1 MGKEV
6 TAASY
11 ICSHGVESTEHH
23 SAFFYAAADRSI
35 GEKNRDPIFEAELWA
50 VFLDAGKAPG
60 RRRGV
65 LLHVF
70 CFVLLY
76 SRLLVVFSYWFCLL
90 AVSYDS
96 CPMIPLGASHTRS
109 VRLLVPAK
117 STLRENLL
125 TSSAKP
131 RLCPLR
137 LLLLRLYP
145 KVYQRYPSTRFTS
158 PIECGEADPFPE
170 NNVGEILLNK
180 NLICS
185 LLRNSWALVMLHL
198 LGHSSI
204 LRGSTAL
211 RFYWIFISKLRRF
224 RLFLLSVFFEIHIVS
239 SESFLG
245 GFSCRRLKPQFQ
257 GFFRQHPLTL
267 PAIMLDSASNSPME
281 SEVKRVSTAVSF
293 RLQIFLLPG
302 PFGIHLVSQDN
313 IDGCRASLFRLTG
326 YLASIGFPSLF
337 QSLSLGHFSVFSDYL
352 KLFRVVVSRI
362 QVKIIRGSL
371 YFELVFPCST
381 SIHVLLLY
389 CFCCLSLPIP
399 LSIPFT
405 RVFQR
410 LFRLFEALPSC
421 GFKDSSEDYLR
432 ISLL

>member
-1 MGKEV
+1 
-6 TAASY
+6 
-11 ICSHGVESTEHH
+11 
-23 SAFFYAAADRSI
+23 
-35 GEKNRDPIFEAELWA
+35 
-50 VFLDAGKAPG
+50 
-60 RRRGV
+60 
-65 LLHVF
+65 
-70 CFVLLY
+70 
-76 SRLLVVFSYWFCLL
+76 
-90 AVSYDS
+90 
-96 CPMIPLGASHTRS
+96 
-109 VRLLVPAK
+109 
-117 STLRENLL
+117 
-125 TSSAKP
+125 
-131 RLCPLR
+131 
-137 LLLLRLYP
+137 
-145 KVYQRYPSTRFTS
+145 
-158 PIECGEADPFPE
+158 
-170 NNVGEILLNK
+170 
-180 NLICS
+180 
-185 LLRNSWALVMLHL
+185 
-198 LGHSSI
+198 
-204 LRGSTAL
+204 
-211 RFYWIFISKLRRF
+211 
-224 RLFLLSVFFEIHIVS
+224 
-239 SESFLG
+239 
-245 GFSCRRLKPQFQ
+245 
-257 GFFRQHPLTL
+257 
-267 PAIMLDSASNSPME
+267 ME

-352 KLFRVVVSRI
+352 KLFRAVVSRI

>member
-35 GEKNRDPIFEAELWA
+35 GEKNRGVHFCFPIHVTGCDNVGSDHSISEAELWA

-65 LLHVF
+65 LLHIF
-70 CFVLLY
+70 CFVLLCF
-76 SRLLVVFSYWFCLL
+76 RLLVVFSYCEVNAW
-90 AVSYDS
+90 VSD
-96 CPMIPLGASHTRS
+96 
-109 VRLLVPAK
+109 V
-117 STLRENLL
+117 
-125 TSSAKP
+125 TSSAHAAIALP
-131 RLCPLR
+131 TLILGAAPLYGSTTTGSTYPELWLTR
-137 LLLLRLYP
+137 SGGSCRSESPPPLLATFTYDE
-145 KVYQRYPSTRFTS
+145 THRFTS

-185 LLRNSWALVMLHL
+185 LLRNPW
-198 LGHSSI
+198 
-204 LRGSTAL
+204 AL
-211 RFYWIFISKLRRF
+211 RFRP
-224 RLFLLSVFFEIHIVS
+224 FLLSVLFEIHIVS

-281 SEVKRVSTAVSF
+281 SEVKRVSTALSF
-293 RLQIFLLPG
+293 RLQIFLLPE

-352 KLFRVVVSRI
+352 KLFRAVVSRI
-362 QVKIIRGSL
+362 QVKIICGSL
-371 YFELVFPCST
+371 YFELVSPCST
-381 SIHVLLLY
+381 SIPYYLKLFRAVVSRIQVKIICGSLY
-389 CFCCLSLPIP
+389 FELVSPCNTSIPCFTALLSLLFILLSSIP
-399 LSIPFT
+399 LIVIIGTP
-405 RVFQR
+405 
-410 LFRLFEALPSC
+410 
-421 GFKDSSEDYLR
+421 
-432 ISLL
+432 